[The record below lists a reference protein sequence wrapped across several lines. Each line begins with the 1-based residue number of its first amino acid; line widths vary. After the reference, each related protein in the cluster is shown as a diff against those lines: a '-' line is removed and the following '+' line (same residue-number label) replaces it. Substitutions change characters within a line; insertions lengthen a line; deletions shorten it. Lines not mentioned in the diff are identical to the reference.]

1 MKLNISEIA
10 NFQTKVLDN
19 YNFDM
24 AMNSGSQG
32 PDPNAIE
39 NRIGSNGS
47 LNISKYANPEI
58 DELLKQGIAVSDK
71 AERGE
76 VYKQIQEIL
85 KRDLPMVIVTDE
97 IYSYPIK
104 ATIHNHPLSQEKST
118 TLGTNE
124 FSEVWIEQ

>member
-1 MKLNISEIA
+1 MPIRKLTN
-10 NFQTKVLDN
+10 
-19 YNFDM
+19 
-24 AMNSGSQG
+24 
-32 PDPNAIE
+32 
-39 NRIGSNGS
+39 
-47 LNISKYANPEI
+47 
-58 DELLKQGIAVSDK
+58 K
-71 AERGE
+71 AARGE

-104 ATIHNHPLSQEKST
+104 ATIHNHPLSTEKST